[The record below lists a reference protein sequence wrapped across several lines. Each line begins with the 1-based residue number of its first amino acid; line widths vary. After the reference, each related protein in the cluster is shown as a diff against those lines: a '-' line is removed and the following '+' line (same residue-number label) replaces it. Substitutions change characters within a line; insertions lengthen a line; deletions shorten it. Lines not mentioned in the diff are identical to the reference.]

1 MRYKKTSLY
10 FSHLDSSGKVRMVDV
25 SSKKETVR
33 FAKASAF
40 VRLSRFTLS
49 LFYPHTLSGMPC
61 GQGVG
66 VYSSRLKKGDPLATA
81 KVAGILAA
89 KKVAE
94 LIPLSH
100 PIPIAHCDIWF
111 DIGKT
116 GMQITA
122 TVKTKAATGVE
133 MEALTAVSVAALTVY
148 DMVKSVERGV
158 VIEKIQLDEK
168 SGGRSGHYRRK

>member
-1 MRYKKTSLY
+1 MKHRKSQKI

-49 LFYPHTLSGMPC
+49 LLYF
-61 GQGVG
+61 
-66 VYSSRLKKGDPLATA
+66 SRLKKGDALATA

-116 GMQITA
+116 GMKITA

-133 MEALTAVSVAALTVY
+133 MEALTAVSIAALTIY

-158 VIEKIQLDEK
+158 VIEKIRLDEK